1 MPQLLFAVV
10 TFALMWLLLI
20 RPQQQRVRAQQQVV
34 ASLKV
39 GDEVVTAGGVFGRV
53 AGLDETTD
61 PPSVRLEV
69 ADGVVIRL
77 ATAAIARPT
86 GARPP
91 EPPEGPDVPDAN
103 DQAG

>member
-1 MPQLLFAVV
+1 MPQIVFAVV

-39 GDEVVTAGGVFGRV
+39 GDEVVTAGGVFGRIV
-53 AGLDETTD
+53 GLAETTD
-61 PPSVRLEV
+61 PPSVQLEV

-77 ATAAIARPT
+77 ATAAVARPT

-91 EPPEGPDVPDAN
+91 EPPEGPDVPDDN
-103 DQAG
+103 DHAG

>member
-1 MPQLLFAVV
+1 MPQIVFAVV
-10 TFALMWLLLI
+10 TFALMWFLLI

-39 GDEVVTAGGVFGRV
+39 GDEVVTAGGMFGRV
-53 AGLDETTD
+53 AGLDDTTD
-61 PPSVRLEV
+61 PPSVLLEV

-91 EPPEGPDVPDAN
+91 EPTEGPDVPDAN
-103 DQAG
+103 DPAR

>member
-10 TFALMWLLLI
+10 TIALMWLLLI

-39 GDEVVTAGGVFGRV
+39 GDEVVTAGGLFGTV

-61 PPSVRLEV
+61 PPSVLLQV

-77 ATAAIARPT
+77 ATAAIARP
-86 GARPP
+86 ARTQPP
-91 EPPEGPDVPDAN
+91 EPPEGPDVPDVN
-103 DQAG
+103 DHAG

>member
-1 MPQLLFAVV
+1 MPQIVFAVV

-39 GDEVVTAGGVFGRV
+39 GDEVVTAGGMFGRIV
-53 AGLDETTD
+53 GLAETTD
-61 PPSVRLEV
+61 PPSVQLEV
-69 ADGVVIRL
+69 AEGVVIRL

-91 EPPEGPDVPDAN
+91 EPPEGPDVPDVN
-103 DQAG
+103 DHAG